1 MVNCILVDDDQDIVD
16 VFSDLLHVIGVEILA
31 TGNDGRDA
39 VELYKKHKP
48 DLVLS
53 DLQMPEYDGY
63 YAVENIKD
71 MDSKAKFIIITGD
84 LNARNSP
91 LLNLLNIP
99 IIHKPF
105 DVNQIKQVLTDI
117 FLQANELP
125 ESFEIQYKFK
135 EDVNLYTCTVNYS
148 RYRNFKLLPV
158 IEECEITF
166 TQKNT
171 ALLYDKM
178 QIALDLAIENDV
190 SHIRNLSEIT
200 TNDWKS
206 ICIPTEN

>member
-1 MVNCILVDDDQDIVD
+1 MVNCILIDDDQDIVD
-16 VFSDLLHVIGVEILA
+16 IFSELLHEIGVEILA
-31 TGNDGRDA
+31 TGNDGKDA

-53 DLQMPEYDGY
+53 DLQMPRYDGY

-71 MDSKAKFIIITGD
+71 VDSNTKFIIITGD
-84 LNARNSP
+84 LNVRNSP

-105 DVNQIKQVLTDI
+105 DVHQIKQVLTDI
-117 FLQANELP
+117 FLQENELP

-135 EDVNLYTCTVNYS
+135 ENVNLYTCTVNYQQ
-148 RYRNFKLLPV
+148 YRNFKLLPV
-158 IEECEITF
+158 IEECEITL

-171 ALLYDKM
+171 KLLSDEM
-178 QIALDLAIENDV
+178 QNALDLAIENDV
-190 SHIRNLSEIT
+190 SNIRNLSEIVS
-200 TNDWKS
+200 DD
-206 ICIPTEN
+206 

>member
-1 MVNCILVDDDQDIVD
+1 MVNCILIDDDQDIVD
-16 VFSDLLHVIGVEILA
+16 IFSELLHEIGVEILA
-31 TGNDGRDA
+31 TGNDGKDA

-53 DLQMPEYDGY
+53 DLQMPRYDGY

-71 MDSKAKFIIITGD
+71 VDSNTKFIIITGD
-84 LNARNSP
+84 LNVRNSP

-105 DVNQIKQVLTDI
+105 DVHQIKQVLTDI
-117 FLQANELP
+117 FLQENELP

-135 EDVNLYTCTVNYS
+135 ENVNLYTCTVNYQQ
-148 RYRNFKLLPV
+148 YRNFKLLPV
-158 IEECEITF
+158 IEECEITL

-171 ALLYDKM
+171 KLLSDEM
-178 QIALDLAIENDV
+178 QNALDLAIENDV
-190 SHIRNLSEIT
+190 SNIRNLSEIVSD
-200 TNDWKS
+200 DWKHTFM
-206 ICIPTEN
+206 PNEN